1 VLIKSSCD
9 VSATMSVAAGNL
21 RVAPEPPW
29 PQWPLLGSMQDCHPS
44 SANGTMRLRHPSI
57 RPRGEQITF
66 RFDGMPFVALEGE
79 TIAAALS
86 ASEIVAFR
94 STASG
99 ARRGLHCG
107 MGACFD
113 CVVTVDGRIGQRAC
127 LTKVTKGMQVTG
139 AVPAVPR
146 PLGHE
151 SAGEAAEEQ
160 TCDVLI
166 VGGGPAGL
174 SAAAVAAE
182 ARADVVV
189 LDEHAATGGQY
200 AKALADSHLD
210 FAPDAQFRLGAA
222 LRQRALRADVRIETA
237 AMAWGAFA
245 PDEIAALVRGRAV
258 VFRPRRIVLATGAH
272 ERPVPLPG
280 WTLPGVMTTGALQT
294 LVRAQRVCPGER
306 VLIAGNGP
314 LNFQLACEL
323 LSCGVKPVAVIE
335 AAPRPGRAS
344 WRELRQMLRAA
355 PDLWRDGLSML
366 MRLKRAGVPV
376 LWSAQ
381 VSALVGDQRM
391 RGAQVGDRR
400 IEADVAALHL
410 GFQPEVGLA
419 RALGIAHRF
428 VDGGLGHLATETD
441 EDGRTS
447 LPHVFAIGDGAAVGG
462 VRVAMAR
469 GRLAGAAAA
478 RDLGF
483 TVPDEFS
490 ARAALRRALN
500 FQDALWRLFQAPAFD
515 ANAIADDTIICR
527 CEEVAAGR
535 LRDELAGGLAS
546 LPALKKA
553 TRAGMGRCQGRFC
566 AATVARLCPN
576 APDDWSFAAPRAPVR
591 PVPASPLAFEAAEFV
606 APLLD
611 PPATPVHLHQ
621 FPALPVELRHADVAV
636 IGGGIAGLCTAYF
649 LARNGADV
657 LLIERDEA
665 GMAAATANA
674 GSLHVQLLS
683 YDFND
688 DTPEDGG
695 PAAHTLPLAP
705 RSIALWKEIAATAG
719 EDLGIRTEGGLML
732 AEDAAGLD
740 WLRRKSAM
748 ERRWGID
755 SHVLGANELRDMAP
769 ALSDH
774 LLGADF
780 VAAEGFGDP
789 LRGTMAVR
797 KLAQRHGARLLQGA
811 DVCAIAHDGSAWHVQ
826 TSQGDVVAGRVV
838 NATGPWAARIGRMV
852 GLELPVTGTVQ
863 QVMVSDPGPPM
874 TRHLIA
880 LANRHLS
887 LKQQASG
894 GFLVGGGWFGG
905 FDPNTGRTYNLRR
918 SMEGNLW
925 VCARVLPALHG
936 LHIVRTWTG
945 INPAIDR
952 APLLG
957 EAPGRPGFFNVVTA
971 NGYTLGPVVGCMT
984 ADAILHNEPV
994 DPHYRLERF

>member
-1 VLIKSSCD
+1 
-9 VSATMSVAAGNL
+9 
-21 RVAPEPPW
+21 
-29 PQWPLLGSMQDCHPS
+29 
-44 SANGTMRLRHPSI
+44 MRLRHPSI
-57 RPRGEQITF
+57 RPRGEPIAFQ
-66 RFDGMPFVALEGE
+66 FDGVPIAALQGE

-86 ASEIVAFR
+86 ASGIVAFR

-127 LTKVTKGMQVTG
+127 MTTLTEGMQVTSTV
-139 AVPAVPR
+139 ADALR
-146 PLGHE
+146 PLGDE
-151 SAGEAAEEQ
+151 PGGDAAQEQ
-160 TCDVLI
+160 LCDILV

-174 SAAAVAAE
+174 TAAAVAAE
-182 ARADVVV
+182 AGAKVVV
-189 LDEHAATGGQY
+189 LDERSATGGQY
-200 AKALADSHLD
+200 AKPLADSHTD
-210 FAPDAQFRLGAA
+210 FAPDTQFRLGAS
-222 LRQRALRADVRIETA
+222 LRQRALRADVRIETEA
-237 AMAWGAFA
+237 TAWGAFA
-245 PDEIAALVRGRAV
+245 ADEIAALVRGRAV
-258 VFRPRRIVLATGAH
+258 VFRARRVVLATGAH

-306 VLIAGNGP
+306 VLIAGSGP

-323 LSCGVKPVAVIE
+323 LACGVKPVAVVE
-335 AAPRPGRAS
+335 TSRRPGPAA
-344 WRELRQMLRAA
+344 WRDAWQMLRTA
-355 PDLWRDGLSML
+355 PDLLRDGVAML
-366 MRLKRAGVPV
+366 TRLKRAGVPV

-381 VSALVGDQRM
+381 VTALLGEERVHS
-391 RGAQVGDRR
+391 AQVGDIR
-400 IEADVAALHL
+400 IAADVIALHL

-419 RALGIAHRF
+419 RALGIEHRF
-428 VDGGLGHLATETD
+428 VDSGLGHLATETD

-447 LPHVFAIGDGAAVGG
+447 LSTVFAVGDGAALGG

-483 TVPDEFS
+483 TAQDDPTT
-490 ARAALRRALN
+490 RAALRRALS
-500 FQDALWRLFQAPAFD
+500 FQHALWRLFQAPAFD

-527 CEEVAAGR
+527 CEEVTAGG

-576 APDDWSFAAPRAPVR
+576 APDDWSFAAPRAPLR
-591 PVPASPLAFEAAEFV
+591 PVPALPLAFEVAEFV

-611 PPATPVHLHQ
+611 APATAVHLHK
-621 FPALPVELRHADVAV
+621 FSALPVELRRADVAV
-636 IGGGIAGLCTAYF
+636 IGAGIAGLCTAYF
-649 LARNGADV
+649 LARNGVDV

-665 GMAAATANA
+665 GMAASTANA

-683 YDFND
+683 YDFTD
-688 DTPEDGG
+688 DVPEDGG

-705 RSIALWKEIAATAG
+705 RSIALWKEIAAAAG
-719 EDLGIRTEGGLML
+719 EDLGIRTDGGLML
-732 AEDAAGLD
+732 AEDAADLD

-755 SHVLGANELRDMAP
+755 SHVLGANELRDVAP
-769 ALSDH
+769 ALSERM
-774 LLGADF
+774 LGADF
-780 VAAEGFGDP
+780 VPAEGYGDP
-789 LRGTMAVR
+789 LRGTLAVR
-797 KLAQRHGARLLQGA
+797 KLAQRHGTRLLRGA
-811 DVCAIAHDGSAWHVQ
+811 DVRAIERDGSATWRVR
-826 TSQGDVVAGRVV
+826 TSRGDVVAGRVV
-838 NATGPWAARIGRMV
+838 NATGPWAAHIGRMV
-852 GLELPVTGTVQ
+852 GLALPVTGTVQ
-863 QVMVSDPGPPM
+863 QVMITDPVPPM

-905 FDPNTGRTYNLRR
+905 FDPDAGRTYNLRH
-918 SMEGNLW
+918 SIEGNLW
-925 VCARVLPALHG
+925 VCARALPALTG
-936 LHIVRTWTG
+936 LHIVRAWTG

-957 EAPGRPGFFNVVTA
+957 EAPGRPGFFNTVTA
-971 NGYTLGPVVGCMT
+971 NGYTLGPIVGCIT
-984 ADAILHNEPV
+984 ANAILHNEPV
-994 DPHYRLERF
+994 NPHYRLERF

>member
-1 VLIKSSCD
+1 
-9 VSATMSVAAGNL
+9 
-21 RVAPEPPW
+21 
-29 PQWPLLGSMQDCHPS
+29 
-44 SANGTMRLRHPSI
+44 MRLRHPSI
-57 RPRGEQITF
+57 RPCGEPIAF
-66 RFDGMPFVALEGE
+66 RFDGAPIAALAGE

-86 ASEIVAFR
+86 ANGIVAFR

-113 CVVTVDGRIGQRAC
+113 CVVMVDGRIGQRAC
-127 LTKVTKGMQVTG
+127 MTKVTEGMRVSSTV
-139 AVPAVPR
+139 ATALKS
-146 PLGHE
+146 LGDAPVGDAAHE
-151 SAGEAAEEQ
+151 Q
-160 TCDVLI
+160 ICDVLI

-182 ARADVVV
+182 AGAEVVV
-189 LDEHAATGGQY
+189 LDERSATGGQY
-200 AKALADSHLD
+200 AKPLADSHAD
-210 FAPDAQFRLGAA
+210 FAPDAQFRLGAS
-222 LRQRALRADVRIETA
+222 LRQRALRANVRIETEA
-237 AMAWGAFA
+237 TAWGAFA
-245 PDEIAALVRGRAV
+245 PDEIAAIVRGRAV

-280 WTLPGVMTTGALQT
+280 WTLPGVMTSGALQT

-306 VLIAGNGP
+306 VVIAGNGP

-323 LSCGVKPVAVIE
+323 LACGVKPVAVVE
-335 AAPRPGRAS
+335 AAPRPGPAS
-344 WRELRQMLRAA
+344 WRNAWQMLRTA
-355 PDLWRDGLSML
+355 PDLLGDGMAML

-381 VSALVGDQRM
+381 VTALLGDERV
-391 RGAQVGDRR
+391 RGAEVADIR

-428 VDGGLGHLATETD
+428 VDAGLGHLATETD
-441 EDGRTS
+441 EDGRTN
-447 LPHVFAIGDGAAVGG
+447 LPQVFAVGDGAALGG

-483 TVPDEFS
+483 TRPDDVP
-490 ARAALRRALN
+490 ARAALRRALI
-500 FQDALWRLFQAPAFD
+500 FQDALWRLFQAPVFD
-515 ANAIADDTIICR
+515 AHSIADDTIICR
-527 CEEVAAGR
+527 CEEVTAGR

-576 APDDWSFAAPRAPVR
+576 APDDWSFAAPRAPLR
-591 PVPASPLAFEAAEFV
+591 PVPALPLAFAASEFV

-611 PPATPVHLHQ
+611 APATPIHLHK
-621 FPALPVELRHADVAV
+621 FPALPAELRRADVAV

-665 GMAAATANA
+665 GMAASTANA

-683 YDFND
+683 YDFTD
-688 DTPEDGG
+688 DVPEDGG

-705 RSIALWKEIAATAG
+705 RSIALWKEIAAAAG

-755 SHVLGANELRDMAP
+755 SHVLGANELRDIAP
-769 ALSDH
+769 ALSDRM
-774 LLGADF
+774 LGADF
-780 VAAEGFGDP
+780 VPAEGYGDP
-789 LRGTMAVR
+789 LRGTMAVL
-797 KLAQRHGARLLQGA
+797 KLAQRHGARLLRGA
-811 DVCAIAHDGSAWHVQ
+811 DVQAIEHDRSAAWRVR

-838 NATGPWAARIGRMV
+838 NAAGPWAARIGRMV
-852 GLELPVTGTVQ
+852 GLALPVTGTVQ
-863 QVMVSDPGPPM
+863 QVMITDPVPPI

-905 FDPNTGRTYNLRR
+905 FDPDAGRTYNLRH
-918 SMEGNLW
+918 SIEGNLW
-925 VCARVLPALHG
+925 VCARALPALHG
-936 LHIVRTWTG
+936 LHIVRAWTG

-957 EAPGRPGFFNVVTA
+957 EAPGRAGFFNTVTA
-971 NGYTLGPVVGCMT
+971 NGYTLGPVVGCVT
-984 ADAILHNEPV
+984 ANAILHNEAV